1 MKKSF
6 FSLVL
11 LLLMAAAPA
20 KAGIEFG
27 VLTGMNMSKVNF
39 HNFNK
44 NFDSANRY
52 GWFFGPKINF
62 CQLGFGGDAAVVY
75 SQLRMNLDDNYSKT
89 FCSIEIP
96 INARYTVGIGHL
108 ASIYVASGPQLGF
121 NVGGKKWNWKSF
133 TTPEN
138 NVLSS
143 TFTRKN
149 MNVSWNFGA
158 GVKVFKHLEAGL
170 NYNLMLSRYAN
181 PIKEITGQNVNAS
194 NYHFHTNT
202 FSFRVAYLF

>member
-1 MKKSF
+1 MKKSI

-27 VLTGMNMSKVNF
+27 VMTGMNMSKVNF
-39 HNFNK
+39 HKFNK
-44 NFDSANRY
+44 NFDSSNRY
-52 GWFFGPKINF
+52 GWYFGPKVNF
-62 CQLGFGGDAAVVY
+62 SVLGFGGDAAVVY

-89 FCSIEIP
+89 FRSIEIP
-96 INARYTVGIGHL
+96 VNARYTFGLSSL
-108 ASIYVASGPQLGF
+108 ASVYVATGPQLGF
-121 NVGGKKWNWKSF
+121 NIGNKDWTWKSI

-138 NVLSS
+138 NVLGS

-170 NYNLMLSRYAN
+170 NYNLMLSKYAH
-181 PIKEITGQNVNAS
+181 PIKVVTGHEVSAS
-194 NYHFHTNT
+194 DYNFHTNT
-202 FSFRVAYLF
+202 FSVRVAYLF